1 MERYTVFID
10 WKTQQSK
17 DNIRKNNRIV
27 KLYKLQSHKSNLNWK
42 QQYELK
48 ILFFSFKKKKFLAM
62 SPKTI

>member
-27 KLYKLQSHKSNLNWK
+27 KLHKLQSHKSNLNWK

-48 ILFFSFKKKKFLAM
+48 ILFPLKKKKKIP
-62 SPKTI
+62 SYVP

>member
-27 KLYKLQSHKSNLNWK
+27 KLHKLQSHKSNLNWK

-48 ILFFSFKKKKFLAM
+48 ILFFSFKKKKKIP
-62 SPKTI
+62 SYVP